1 MEPNE
6 LLPQLRRE
14 DGQGMGMRE
23 PTTREQTMSFIA
35 VMTMLVLS
43 LKMI

>member
-1 MEPNE
+1 MT
-6 LLPQLRRE
+6 RE
-14 DGQGMGMRE
+14 DGRGRSMRE
-23 PTTREQTMSFIA
+23 SSTREQTMSFIA